1 MFQLG
6 RIEKLHD
13 YFSACSRRREQAV
26 FFYRVAGYSGE
37 VAAFLTQYDQA
48 ARTNGVVIEGRIPN
62 PDPKQ
67 LDYLAEMMGSDFQ
80 LDVGFLTQKLTRW
93 LPRLTGAQRE
103 AVVTAMTATLQD
115 LQAHGKNENML
126 RNAYIKYMC
135 WLYYKFERILGRLG
149 GDELP
154 KILYDGTV
162 SSYELQLLVILAR
175 AGADIVLLERA
186 GDAGYLRCD
195 PTSQYAQLY
204 QAPGLTPFPADFS
217 LRQLREQGRQQ
228 AERQKLYGAP
238 AGIAPC
244 TNAWMKTPDV
254 KEILTA
260 VRARGDDPKLFYNAF
275 VVQYGVEDKL
285 LFPSDMVA
293 FYQQLKR
300 EGRKVC
306 LENGRLPPPTP
317 EEIAAVR
324 RRNHQTAEQLAAD
337 LAANLQYPNNQ
348 QLQTLMRQAFL
359 DVVLEEDKAVGGN
372 LNRLLNKAV
381 YLVAWMKRYQ
391 KDLFQNWQ
399 APEVG
404 VFLLFGA
411 CSGDNEALFLRLLA
425 KLPVDVLVLLPDLNA
440 PCVLKDPT
448 LLDLHKEHSLPM
460 TDFPV
465 EPSQM
470 RVRTAAYQAE
480 REMDSILYQ
489 NTGLYRAKQHQ
500 KAEAVTLQTMYEEIG
515 LLWDQELKYRPGFAA
530 EGDMVTVPVLLEKI
544 CGIKDGPIL
553 PYWLEIKKLVTPE
566 TTLVTKLPWQ
576 TGLEAN
582 PMKPYATQFLRQG
595 RLQREKIKQHKDY
608 PYGILRPE
616 IQDYLLDKLQVL
628 LDEKLIAGTYQNGTE
643 YTIVST
649 ILGLPKDL
657 LRRIQNFDFTKKNPK
672 LIIISTTEETLSLED
687 SILVAFLN
695 LVGFDILFFVP
706 TGYQSI
712 EKYFQKPFANE
723 HQLGPYRYDLQVPD
737 FRTLHEGGKS
747 SIRKLFAEG
756 VFKPWDWILQS
767 PPPARPRRNR
777 TPRPPQSRRRPIPST
792 TSWPTASRW
801 TRPSPAPRKWTS
813 WPARSRCIT

>member
-80 LDVGFLTQKLTRW
+80 LDAGFLTQKLTRW

-195 PTSQYAQLY
+195 PTSQYAQLD

-359 DVVLEEDKAVGGN
+359 DVVLEEDKTVGGN

-404 VFLLFGA
+404 VFILFGA

-440 PCVLKDPT
+440 PCVLKDPA

-530 EGDMVTVPVLLEKI
+530 EGDTVTVPVLLEKI

-553 PYWLEIKKLVTPE
+553 PYWLDIKKLVTPE

-695 LVGFDILFFVP
+695 LVGFDILFVVP

-747 SIRKLFAEG
+747 SIRKLFG
-756 VFKPWDWILQS
+756 
-767 PPPARPRRNR
+767 
-777 TPRPPQSRRRPIPST
+777 
-792 TSWPTASRW
+792 
-801 TRPSPAPRKWTS
+801 
-813 WPARSRCIT
+813 RSF

>member
-80 LDVGFLTQKLTRW
+80 LDAGFLTQKLTRW
-93 LPRLTGAQRE
+93 LPRLTGTQRE

-244 TNAWMKTPDV
+244 TNAWMKAPDG

-359 DVVLEEDKAVGGN
+359 DVVLEEDKTVGGN

-440 PCVLKDPT
+440 PCVLKDPA

-530 EGDMVTVPVLLEKI
+530 EGDTVTVPVLLEKI

-553 PYWLEIKKLVTPE
+553 PYWLDIKKLVTPE

-723 HQLGPYRYDLQVPD
+723 HQLGPYRYDLRVPD
-737 FRTLHEGGKS
+737 FQTLHEGGKS
-747 SIRKLFAEG
+747 SIRKLFG
-756 VFKPWDWILQS
+756 
-767 PPPARPRRNR
+767 
-777 TPRPPQSRRRPIPST
+777 
-792 TSWPTASRW
+792 
-801 TRPSPAPRKWTS
+801 
-813 WPARSRCIT
+813 RSF

>member
-80 LDVGFLTQKLTRW
+80 LDAGFLTQKLTRW

-244 TNAWMKTPDV
+244 TNAWMKTPDG

-404 VFLLFGA
+404 VFILFGA

-440 PCVLKDPT
+440 PCVLKDPA

-489 NTGLYRAKQHQ
+489 NTGLYRARQHQ

-530 EGDMVTVPVLLEKI
+530 EGDTVTVPVLLEKI

-712 EKYFQKPFANE
+712 EKKKKKPFANE

-747 SIRKLFAEG
+747 SIRKLFG
-756 VFKPWDWILQS
+756 
-767 PPPARPRRNR
+767 
-777 TPRPPQSRRRPIPST
+777 
-792 TSWPTASRW
+792 
-801 TRPSPAPRKWTS
+801 
-813 WPARSRCIT
+813 RSF

>member
-80 LDVGFLTQKLTRW
+80 LDAGFLTQKLTRW
-93 LPRLTGAQRE
+93 LPRLTGTQRE

-195 PTSQYAQLY
+195 PTSQYARLY

-244 TNAWMKTPDV
+244 TNAWMKTPDG

-404 VFLLFGA
+404 VFILFGA

-440 PCVLKDPT
+440 PCVLKDPA

-530 EGDMVTVPVLLEKI
+530 EGDTVTVPVLLEKI

-747 SIRKLFAEG
+747 SIRKLFG
-756 VFKPWDWILQS
+756 
-767 PPPARPRRNR
+767 
-777 TPRPPQSRRRPIPST
+777 
-792 TSWPTASRW
+792 
-801 TRPSPAPRKWTS
+801 
-813 WPARSRCIT
+813 RSF

>member
-1 MFQLG
+1 MKAEERNGILYPVKVSKVNRMTNGMFQLG

-80 LDVGFLTQKLTRW
+80 LDAGFLTQKLTRW

-186 GDAGYLRCD
+186 GDEGYLRCD
-195 PTSQYAQLY
+195 PTSQYARLY

-244 TNAWMKTPDV
+244 TNAWMKTPDG

-404 VFLLFGA
+404 VFILFGA

-440 PCVLKDPT
+440 PCVLKDPA

-489 NTGLYRAKQHQ
+489 NTGLYRARQHQ

-530 EGDMVTVPVLLEKI
+530 EGDTVTIPVLLEKI

-747 SIRKLFAEG
+747 SIRKLFG
-756 VFKPWDWILQS
+756 
-767 PPPARPRRNR
+767 
-777 TPRPPQSRRRPIPST
+777 
-792 TSWPTASRW
+792 
-801 TRPSPAPRKWTS
+801 
-813 WPARSRCIT
+813 RSF

>member
-80 LDVGFLTQKLTRW
+80 LDAGFLTQKLTRW

-204 QAPGLTPFPADFS
+204 QASGLTPFPADFS

-244 TNAWMKTPDV
+244 TNAWMKTPDG

-440 PCVLKDPT
+440 PCVLKDPA

-530 EGDMVTVPVLLEKI
+530 EGDTVTVPVLLEKI

-747 SIRKLFAEG
+747 SIRKLFG
-756 VFKPWDWILQS
+756 
-767 PPPARPRRNR
+767 
-777 TPRPPQSRRRPIPST
+777 
-792 TSWPTASRW
+792 
-801 TRPSPAPRKWTS
+801 
-813 WPARSRCIT
+813 RSF

>member
-80 LDVGFLTQKLTRW
+80 LDAGFLTQKLTRW
-93 LPRLTGAQRE
+93 LPRLTGTQRE

-204 QAPGLTPFPADFS
+204 QASGLTPFPADFS

-440 PCVLKDPT
+440 PCVLKDPA

-530 EGDMVTVPVLLEKI
+530 EGDTVTVPVLLEKI

-747 SIRKLFAEG
+747 SIRKLFG
-756 VFKPWDWILQS
+756 
-767 PPPARPRRNR
+767 
-777 TPRPPQSRRRPIPST
+777 
-792 TSWPTASRW
+792 
-801 TRPSPAPRKWTS
+801 
-813 WPARSRCIT
+813 RSF

>member
-1 MFQLG
+1 MTNGMFQLG

-48 ARTNGVVIEGRIPN
+48 ARTNGVAIEGRIPN

-80 LDVGFLTQKLTRW
+80 LDAGFLTQKLTRW
-93 LPRLTGAQRE
+93 LPRLTGVQRE

-244 TNAWMKTPDV
+244 TNAWMKAPDV

-440 PCVLKDPT
+440 PCVLKDPA

-530 EGDMVTVPVLLEKI
+530 EGDTVTVPVLLEKI

-747 SIRKLFAEG
+747 SIRKLFG
-756 VFKPWDWILQS
+756 
-767 PPPARPRRNR
+767 
-777 TPRPPQSRRRPIPST
+777 
-792 TSWPTASRW
+792 
-801 TRPSPAPRKWTS
+801 
-813 WPARSRCIT
+813 RSF

>member
-80 LDVGFLTQKLTRW
+80 LDAGFLTQKLTRW

-103 AVVTAMTATLQD
+103 AVVTAMMATLQD

-186 GDAGYLRCD
+186 GDEGYLRCD
-195 PTSQYAQLY
+195 PTSQYARLY

-244 TNAWMKTPDV
+244 TNAWMKAPDV

-404 VFLLFGA
+404 VFILFGA

-440 PCVLKDPT
+440 PCVLKDPA
-448 LLDLHKEHSLPM
+448 LLDLHKEQSLPM

-489 NTGLYRAKQHQ
+489 NTGLYRARQHQ

-530 EGDMVTVPVLLEKI
+530 EGDTVTVPVLLEKI

-616 IQDYLLDKLQVL
+616 IQDYLLDKLQIL

-747 SIRKLFAEG
+747 SIRKLFG
-756 VFKPWDWILQS
+756 
-767 PPPARPRRNR
+767 
-777 TPRPPQSRRRPIPST
+777 
-792 TSWPTASRW
+792 
-801 TRPSPAPRKWTS
+801 
-813 WPARSRCIT
+813 RSF

>member
-80 LDVGFLTQKLTRW
+80 LDAGFLTQKLTRW
-93 LPRLTGAQRE
+93 LPRLTGTQRE
-103 AVVTAMTATLQD
+103 AVMTAMTATLQD

-359 DVVLEEDKAVGGN
+359 DVVLEEDKTVGGN

-440 PCVLKDPT
+440 PCVLKDPA

-530 EGDMVTVPVLLEKI
+530 EGDTVTVPVLLEKI

-747 SIRKLFAEG
+747 SIRKLFG
-756 VFKPWDWILQS
+756 
-767 PPPARPRRNR
+767 
-777 TPRPPQSRRRPIPST
+777 
-792 TSWPTASRW
+792 
-801 TRPSPAPRKWTS
+801 
-813 WPARSRCIT
+813 RSF

>member
-80 LDVGFLTQKLTRW
+80 LDAGFLTQKLTRW

-204 QAPGLTPFPADFS
+204 QAPGLTPFSADFS

-359 DVVLEEDKAVGGN
+359 DVVLEEDKTVGGN

-440 PCVLKDPT
+440 PCVLKDPA

-530 EGDMVTVPVLLEKI
+530 EGDTVTVPVLLEKI

-747 SIRKLFAEG
+747 SIRKLFG
-756 VFKPWDWILQS
+756 
-767 PPPARPRRNR
+767 
-777 TPRPPQSRRRPIPST
+777 
-792 TSWPTASRW
+792 
-801 TRPSPAPRKWTS
+801 
-813 WPARSRCIT
+813 RSF

>member
-1 MFQLG
+1 MKAEERNGILYPVKVSKVNRMTNGMFQLG

-80 LDVGFLTQKLTRW
+80 LDAGFLTQKLTRW

-244 TNAWMKTPDV
+244 TNAWMKAPDV

-440 PCVLKDPT
+440 PCVLKDPA

-530 EGDMVTVPVLLEKI
+530 EGDTVTVPVLLEKI
-544 CGIKDGPIL
+544 CGMKDGPIL

-595 RLQREKIKQHKDY
+595 RLQREKIKQNKDY

-747 SIRKLFAEG
+747 SIRKLFG
-756 VFKPWDWILQS
+756 
-767 PPPARPRRNR
+767 
-777 TPRPPQSRRRPIPST
+777 
-792 TSWPTASRW
+792 
-801 TRPSPAPRKWTS
+801 
-813 WPARSRCIT
+813 RSF

>member
-1 MFQLG
+1 MTNGMFQLG

-80 LDVGFLTQKLTRW
+80 LDAGFLTQKLTRW
-93 LPRLTGAQRE
+93 LPRLTGTQRE

-244 TNAWMKTPDV
+244 TNAWMKAPDV

-404 VFLLFGA
+404 VFILFGA

-440 PCVLKDPT
+440 PCVLKDPA
-448 LLDLHKEHSLPM
+448 LLDLHKEQSLPM

-530 EGDMVTVPVLLEKI
+530 EGDTVTVPVLLEKI

-747 SIRKLFAEG
+747 SIRKLFG
-756 VFKPWDWILQS
+756 
-767 PPPARPRRNR
+767 
-777 TPRPPQSRRRPIPST
+777 
-792 TSWPTASRW
+792 
-801 TRPSPAPRKWTS
+801 
-813 WPARSRCIT
+813 RSF

>member
-80 LDVGFLTQKLTRW
+80 LDAGFLTQKLTRW

-244 TNAWMKTPDV
+244 TNAWMKAPDG

-440 PCVLKDPT
+440 PCVLKDPA

-530 EGDMVTVPVLLEKI
+530 EGDTVTVPVLLEKI
-544 CGIKDGPIL
+544 CGMKDGPIL

-747 SIRKLFAEG
+747 SIRKLFG
-756 VFKPWDWILQS
+756 
-767 PPPARPRRNR
+767 
-777 TPRPPQSRRRPIPST
+777 
-792 TSWPTASRW
+792 
-801 TRPSPAPRKWTS
+801 
-813 WPARSRCIT
+813 RSF

>member
-13 YFSACSRRREQAV
+13 YFSACSRRREQAA

-80 LDVGFLTQKLTRW
+80 LDAGFLTQKLTRW
-93 LPRLTGAQRE
+93 LPRLTGTQRE

-404 VFLLFGA
+404 VFILFGA

-440 PCVLKDPT
+440 PCVLKDPA

-530 EGDMVTVPVLLEKI
+530 EGDTVTVPVLLEKI

-576 TGLEAN
+576 TGLETN

-747 SIRKLFAEG
+747 SIRKLFG
-756 VFKPWDWILQS
+756 
-767 PPPARPRRNR
+767 
-777 TPRPPQSRRRPIPST
+777 
-792 TSWPTASRW
+792 
-801 TRPSPAPRKWTS
+801 
-813 WPARSRCIT
+813 RSF

>member
-80 LDVGFLTQKLTRW
+80 LDAGFLTQKLTRW

-204 QAPGLTPFPADFS
+204 QVSGLMPFPADFS

-244 TNAWMKTPDV
+244 TNAWMKTPDG

-404 VFLLFGA
+404 VFILFGA

-440 PCVLKDPT
+440 PCVLKDPA

-530 EGDMVTVPVLLEKI
+530 EGDTVTVPVLLEKI

-747 SIRKLFAEG
+747 SIRKLFG
-756 VFKPWDWILQS
+756 
-767 PPPARPRRNR
+767 
-777 TPRPPQSRRRPIPST
+777 
-792 TSWPTASRW
+792 
-801 TRPSPAPRKWTS
+801 
-813 WPARSRCIT
+813 RSF

>member
-80 LDVGFLTQKLTRW
+80 LDAGFLTQKLTRW

-244 TNAWMKTPDV
+244 TNAWMKTPDG

-440 PCVLKDPT
+440 PCVLKDPA

-500 KAEAVTLQTMYEEIG
+500 KAETVTLQTMYEEIG

-530 EGDMVTVPVLLEKI
+530 EGDTVTVPVLLEKI

-566 TTLVTKLPWQ
+566 TTLVAKLPWQ
-576 TGLEAN
+576 TGLETN

-747 SIRKLFAEG
+747 SIRKLFG
-756 VFKPWDWILQS
+756 
-767 PPPARPRRNR
+767 
-777 TPRPPQSRRRPIPST
+777 
-792 TSWPTASRW
+792 
-801 TRPSPAPRKWTS
+801 
-813 WPARSRCIT
+813 RSF

>member
-80 LDVGFLTQKLTRW
+80 LDASFLTQKLTRW

-195 PTSQYAQLY
+195 PTSQYARLY

-244 TNAWMKTPDV
+244 TNAWMKTPDG

-359 DVVLEEDKAVGGN
+359 DVVLGEDKAVGGN

-440 PCVLKDPT
+440 PCVLKDPA

-530 EGDMVTVPVLLEKI
+530 EGDTVTVPVLLEKI

-747 SIRKLFAEG
+747 SIRKLFG
-756 VFKPWDWILQS
+756 
-767 PPPARPRRNR
+767 
-777 TPRPPQSRRRPIPST
+777 
-792 TSWPTASRW
+792 
-801 TRPSPAPRKWTS
+801 
-813 WPARSRCIT
+813 RSF

>member
-1 MFQLG
+1 MKAEERNGILYPVKVSKVNRMTNGMFQLG

-80 LDVGFLTQKLTRW
+80 LDAGFLTQKLTRW

-244 TNAWMKTPDV
+244 TNAWMKTPDG

-359 DVVLEEDKAVGGN
+359 DVVLEENKTVGGN

-440 PCVLKDPT
+440 PCVLKDPA

-530 EGDMVTVPVLLEKI
+530 EGDTVTVPVLLEKI

-747 SIRKLFAEG
+747 SIRKLFG
-756 VFKPWDWILQS
+756 
-767 PPPARPRRNR
+767 
-777 TPRPPQSRRRPIPST
+777 
-792 TSWPTASRW
+792 
-801 TRPSPAPRKWTS
+801 
-813 WPARSRCIT
+813 RSF

>member
-80 LDVGFLTQKLTRW
+80 LDAGFLTQKLTRW
-93 LPRLTGAQRE
+93 LPRLTGTQRE

-404 VFLLFGA
+404 VFILFGA

-440 PCVLKDPT
+440 PCVLKDPA

-489 NTGLYRAKQHQ
+489 NTGLYRARQHQ

-530 EGDMVTVPVLLEKI
+530 EGDTVTVPVLLEKI

-747 SIRKLFAEG
+747 SIRKLFG
-756 VFKPWDWILQS
+756 
-767 PPPARPRRNR
+767 
-777 TPRPPQSRRRPIPST
+777 
-792 TSWPTASRW
+792 
-801 TRPSPAPRKWTS
+801 
-813 WPARSRCIT
+813 RSF

>member
-48 ARTNGVVIEGRIPN
+48 VRTNGVVIEGRIPN

-80 LDVGFLTQKLTRW
+80 LDAGFLTQKLTRW

-244 TNAWMKTPDV
+244 TNAWMKAPDV

-359 DVVLEEDKAVGGN
+359 DVVLGEDKAVDGN

-404 VFLLFGA
+404 VFILFGA

-440 PCVLKDPT
+440 PCVLKDPA

-489 NTGLYRAKQHQ
+489 NTGLYRARQHQ

-530 EGDMVTVPVLLEKI
+530 EGDTVTVPVLLEKI

-747 SIRKLFAEG
+747 SIRKLFG
-756 VFKPWDWILQS
+756 
-767 PPPARPRRNR
+767 
-777 TPRPPQSRRRPIPST
+777 
-792 TSWPTASRW
+792 
-801 TRPSPAPRKWTS
+801 
-813 WPARSRCIT
+813 RSF

>member
-1 MFQLG
+1 MKAEERNGILYPVKVSKVNRMTNGMFQLG

-80 LDVGFLTQKLTRW
+80 LDAGFLTQKLTRW

-186 GDAGYLRCD
+186 GDEGYLRCD
-195 PTSQYAQLY
+195 PTSQYAQFY

-244 TNAWMKTPDV
+244 TNAWMKTPDG

-404 VFLLFGA
+404 VFILFGA

-440 PCVLKDPT
+440 PCVLKDPA

-500 KAEAVTLQTMYEEIG
+500 KAETVTLQTMYEEIG
-515 LLWDQELKYRPGFAA
+515 LLWDQELKCRPGFAA
-530 EGDMVTVPVLLEKI
+530 EGDTVTVPVLLEKI

-747 SIRKLFAEG
+747 SIRKLFG
-756 VFKPWDWILQS
+756 
-767 PPPARPRRNR
+767 
-777 TPRPPQSRRRPIPST
+777 
-792 TSWPTASRW
+792 
-801 TRPSPAPRKWTS
+801 
-813 WPARSRCIT
+813 RSF

>member
-80 LDVGFLTQKLTRW
+80 LDAGFLTQKLTRW
-93 LPRLTGAQRE
+93 LPRLTGTQRE

-195 PTSQYAQLY
+195 PTSQYARLY

-244 TNAWMKTPDV
+244 TNAWMKAPDG

-359 DVVLEEDKAVGGN
+359 DVVLEEDKTVGGN

-404 VFLLFGA
+404 VFILFGA

-440 PCVLKDPT
+440 PCVLKDPA

-500 KAEAVTLQTMYEEIG
+500 KAETVTLQTMYEEIG

-530 EGDMVTVPVLLEKI
+530 EGDTVTVPVLLEKI

-553 PYWLEIKKLVTPE
+553 PYWLDIKKLVTPE

-747 SIRKLFAEG
+747 SIRKLFG
-756 VFKPWDWILQS
+756 
-767 PPPARPRRNR
+767 
-777 TPRPPQSRRRPIPST
+777 
-792 TSWPTASRW
+792 
-801 TRPSPAPRKWTS
+801 
-813 WPARSRCIT
+813 RSF

>member
-80 LDVGFLTQKLTRW
+80 LDAGFLTQKLTRW
-93 LPRLTGAQRE
+93 LPRLTGTQRE

-195 PTSQYAQLY
+195 PTSQYARLY

-244 TNAWMKTPDV
+244 TNAWMKAPDV

-359 DVVLEEDKAVGGN
+359 DVVLEEDKTVGGN

-440 PCVLKDPT
+440 PCVLKDPA

-489 NTGLYRAKQHQ
+489 NTGLYRARQHQ

-530 EGDMVTVPVLLEKI
+530 EGDTVTVPVLLEKI

-553 PYWLEIKKLVTPE
+553 PYWLDIKKLVTPE

-747 SIRKLFAEG
+747 SIRKLFG
-756 VFKPWDWILQS
+756 
-767 PPPARPRRNR
+767 
-777 TPRPPQSRRRPIPST
+777 
-792 TSWPTASRW
+792 
-801 TRPSPAPRKWTS
+801 
-813 WPARSRCIT
+813 RSF

>member
-80 LDVGFLTQKLTRW
+80 LDAGFLTQKLTRW
-93 LPRLTGAQRE
+93 LPRLTGTQRE

-244 TNAWMKTPDV
+244 TNAWMKAPDV

-440 PCVLKDPT
+440 PCVLKDPA

-530 EGDMVTVPVLLEKI
+530 EGDTVTVPVLLEKI
-544 CGIKDGPIL
+544 CGMKDGPIL

-576 TGLEAN
+576 TGLKAN

-723 HQLGPYRYDLQVPD
+723 HQLGPYRYDLRVPD
-737 FRTLHEGGKS
+737 FQTLHERGKS
-747 SIRKLFAEG
+747 SIRKLFG
-756 VFKPWDWILQS
+756 
-767 PPPARPRRNR
+767 
-777 TPRPPQSRRRPIPST
+777 
-792 TSWPTASRW
+792 
-801 TRPSPAPRKWTS
+801 
-813 WPARSRCIT
+813 RSF

>member
-425 KLPVDVLVLLPDLNA
+425 KLPVDVLVLLPDLNV

-747 SIRKLFAEG
+747 SIRKLFG
-756 VFKPWDWILQS
+756 
-767 PPPARPRRNR
+767 
-777 TPRPPQSRRRPIPST
+777 
-792 TSWPTASRW
+792 
-801 TRPSPAPRKWTS
+801 
-813 WPARSRCIT
+813 RSF

>member
-80 LDVGFLTQKLTRW
+80 LDAGFLTQKLTRW

-186 GDAGYLRCD
+186 GDEGYLRCD
-195 PTSQYAQLY
+195 PTSQYAQFY

-244 TNAWMKTPDV
+244 TNAWMKTPDG

-404 VFLLFGA
+404 VFILFGA

-440 PCVLKDPT
+440 PCVLKDPA

-489 NTGLYRAKQHQ
+489 NTGLYRARQHQ

-530 EGDMVTVPVLLEKI
+530 EGDTVTVPVLLEKI

-576 TGLEAN
+576 TGLETN

-747 SIRKLFAEG
+747 SIRKLFG
-756 VFKPWDWILQS
+756 
-767 PPPARPRRNR
+767 
-777 TPRPPQSRRRPIPST
+777 
-792 TSWPTASRW
+792 
-801 TRPSPAPRKWTS
+801 
-813 WPARSRCIT
+813 RSF

>member
-80 LDVGFLTQKLTRW
+80 LDAGFLTQKLTRW

-175 AGADIVLLERA
+175 TGADIVLLERA
-186 GDAGYLRCD
+186 GDASYLRCD

-440 PCVLKDPT
+440 PCVLQDPA

-530 EGDMVTVPVLLEKI
+530 EGDTVTVPVLLEKI

-747 SIRKLFAEG
+747 SIRKLFG
-756 VFKPWDWILQS
+756 
-767 PPPARPRRNR
+767 
-777 TPRPPQSRRRPIPST
+777 
-792 TSWPTASRW
+792 
-801 TRPSPAPRKWTS
+801 
-813 WPARSRCIT
+813 RSF

>member
-80 LDVGFLTQKLTRW
+80 LDAGFLTQKLTRW

-244 TNAWMKTPDV
+244 TNAWMKTPDG

-404 VFLLFGA
+404 VFILFGA

-440 PCVLKDPT
+440 LCVLKDPA

-500 KAEAVTLQTMYEEIG
+500 KAEAVTLQTMYEEIS

-530 EGDMVTVPVLLEKI
+530 KGDTVTVPVLLEKI

-553 PYWLEIKKLVTPE
+553 PYWLDIKKLVTPE

-628 LDEKLIAGTYQNGTE
+628 LDEKLITGTYQNGTE

-723 HQLGPYRYDLQVPD
+723 HQLGPYHYDLQVPD

-747 SIRKLFAEG
+747 SIRKLFG
-756 VFKPWDWILQS
+756 
-767 PPPARPRRNR
+767 
-777 TPRPPQSRRRPIPST
+777 
-792 TSWPTASRW
+792 
-801 TRPSPAPRKWTS
+801 
-813 WPARSRCIT
+813 RSF

>member
-80 LDVGFLTQKLTRW
+80 LDAGFLTQKLTRW

-195 PTSQYAQLY
+195 PTSQYARLY

-244 TNAWMKTPDV
+244 TNAWMKAPDV

-404 VFLLFGA
+404 VFILFGA

-440 PCVLKDPT
+440 PCVLKDPA

-530 EGDMVTVPVLLEKI
+530 EGDTVTVPVLLEKI

-747 SIRKLFAEG
+747 SIRKLFG
-756 VFKPWDWILQS
+756 
-767 PPPARPRRNR
+767 
-777 TPRPPQSRRRPIPST
+777 
-792 TSWPTASRW
+792 
-801 TRPSPAPRKWTS
+801 
-813 WPARSRCIT
+813 RSF

>member
-80 LDVGFLTQKLTRW
+80 LDAGFLTQKLTRW
-93 LPRLTGAQRE
+93 LPRLTGTQRE
-103 AVVTAMTATLQD
+103 TVVTAMTATLQD

-244 TNAWMKTPDV
+244 TNAWMKTPDG

-404 VFLLFGA
+404 VFILFGA

-440 PCVLKDPT
+440 PCVLKDPA

-489 NTGLYRAKQHQ
+489 NTGLYRARQHQ

-530 EGDMVTVPVLLEKI
+530 EGDTVTVPVLLEKI

-553 PYWLEIKKLVTPE
+553 PYWLDIKKLVTPE

-747 SIRKLFAEG
+747 SIRKLFG
-756 VFKPWDWILQS
+756 
-767 PPPARPRRNR
+767 
-777 TPRPPQSRRRPIPST
+777 
-792 TSWPTASRW
+792 
-801 TRPSPAPRKWTS
+801 
-813 WPARSRCIT
+813 RSF

>member
-1 MFQLG
+1 MKAEERNGILYPVKVSKVNRMTNGMFQLG

-80 LDVGFLTQKLTRW
+80 LDAGFLTQKLTRW
-93 LPRLTGAQRE
+93 LPRLTGTQRE

-195 PTSQYAQLY
+195 PTSQYARLY

-244 TNAWMKTPDV
+244 TNAWMKAPDG

-404 VFLLFGA
+404 VFILFGA

-440 PCVLKDPT
+440 PCVLKDPA

-530 EGDMVTVPVLLEKI
+530 EGDTVTVPVLLEKI

-747 SIRKLFAEG
+747 SIRKLFG
-756 VFKPWDWILQS
+756 
-767 PPPARPRRNR
+767 
-777 TPRPPQSRRRPIPST
+777 
-792 TSWPTASRW
+792 
-801 TRPSPAPRKWTS
+801 
-813 WPARSRCIT
+813 RSF

>member
-80 LDVGFLTQKLTRW
+80 LDAGFLTQKLTRW
-93 LPRLTGAQRE
+93 LPRLTGTQRE
-103 AVVTAMTATLQD
+103 TVVTAMTATLQD

-204 QAPGLTPFPADFS
+204 QVSGLMPFPADFS

-244 TNAWMKTPDV
+244 TNAWMKAPDG

-404 VFLLFGA
+404 VFILFGA

-440 PCVLKDPT
+440 PCVLKDPA

-500 KAEAVTLQTMYEEIG
+500 KAETVTLQTMYEEIG

-530 EGDMVTVPVLLEKI
+530 EGDTVTVPVLLEKI
-544 CGIKDGPIL
+544 CGIKGGPIL

-747 SIRKLFAEG
+747 SIRKLFG
-756 VFKPWDWILQS
+756 
-767 PPPARPRRNR
+767 
-777 TPRPPQSRRRPIPST
+777 
-792 TSWPTASRW
+792 
-801 TRPSPAPRKWTS
+801 
-813 WPARSRCIT
+813 RSF

>member
-1 MFQLG
+1 MANSMFQLG

-80 LDVGFLTQKLTRW
+80 LDAGFLTQKLTRW
-93 LPRLTGAQRE
+93 LPRLTGTQRE

-244 TNAWMKTPDV
+244 TNAWMKAPDV

-359 DVVLEEDKAVGGN
+359 DVVLEEDKTVGGN

-391 KDLFQNWQ
+391 KDLFQNWR

-404 VFLLFGA
+404 VFILFGA

-440 PCVLKDPT
+440 PCVLKDPA

-489 NTGLYRAKQHQ
+489 NTGLYRARQHQ
-500 KAEAVTLQTMYEEIG
+500 KAEAVTLQTMYEEIS

-530 EGDMVTVPVLLEKI
+530 EGDTVTVPVLLEKI

-553 PYWLEIKKLVTPE
+553 PYWLDIKKLVTPE

-747 SIRKLFAEG
+747 SIRKLFG
-756 VFKPWDWILQS
+756 
-767 PPPARPRRNR
+767 
-777 TPRPPQSRRRPIPST
+777 
-792 TSWPTASRW
+792 
-801 TRPSPAPRKWTS
+801 
-813 WPARSRCIT
+813 RSF

>member
-80 LDVGFLTQKLTRW
+80 LDAGFLTQKLTRW
-93 LPRLTGAQRE
+93 LPRLTGTQRE

-244 TNAWMKTPDV
+244 TNAWMKAPDV

-440 PCVLKDPT
+440 PCVLKDPA

-489 NTGLYRAKQHQ
+489 NTGLYRARQHQ

-530 EGDMVTVPVLLEKI
+530 EGDTVTVPVLLEKI

-747 SIRKLFAEG
+747 SIRKLFG
-756 VFKPWDWILQS
+756 
-767 PPPARPRRNR
+767 
-777 TPRPPQSRRRPIPST
+777 
-792 TSWPTASRW
+792 
-801 TRPSPAPRKWTS
+801 
-813 WPARSRCIT
+813 RSF

>member
-1 MFQLG
+1 MKAEERNGILYPVKVSKVNRMTNGMFQLG

-80 LDVGFLTQKLTRW
+80 LDAGFLTQKLTRW
-93 LPRLTGAQRE
+93 LPRLTGTQRE

-204 QAPGLTPFPADFS
+204 QASGLTPFPADFS

-244 TNAWMKTPDV
+244 TNAWMKAPDG

-440 PCVLKDPT
+440 PCVLKDPA

-530 EGDMVTVPVLLEKI
+530 EGDTVTVPVLLEKI

-657 LRRIQNFDFTKKNPK
+657 LRRIQNFDFTQKNPK

-747 SIRKLFAEG
+747 SIRKLFG
-756 VFKPWDWILQS
+756 
-767 PPPARPRRNR
+767 
-777 TPRPPQSRRRPIPST
+777 
-792 TSWPTASRW
+792 
-801 TRPSPAPRKWTS
+801 
-813 WPARSRCIT
+813 RSF

>member
-500 KAEAVTLQTMYEEIG
+500 KAEAVTLQTMYEEIS

-530 EGDMVTVPVLLEKI
+530 EGDTVTVPVLLEKI

-747 SIRKLFAEG
+747 SIRKLFG
-756 VFKPWDWILQS
+756 
-767 PPPARPRRNR
+767 
-777 TPRPPQSRRRPIPST
+777 
-792 TSWPTASRW
+792 
-801 TRPSPAPRKWTS
+801 
-813 WPARSRCIT
+813 RSF

>member
-37 VAAFLTQYDQA
+37 VAAFLTQYDQT

-80 LDVGFLTQKLTRW
+80 LDAGFLTQKLTRW
-93 LPRLTGAQRE
+93 LPRLTGTQRE

-195 PTSQYAQLY
+195 PTSQYARLY

-244 TNAWMKTPDV
+244 TNAWMKTPDG

-359 DVVLEEDKAVGGN
+359 DVVLEENKTVGGN

-440 PCVLKDPT
+440 PCVLKDPA

-530 EGDMVTVPVLLEKI
+530 EGDTVTVPVLLEKI

-723 HQLGPYRYDLQVPD
+723 HQLGPYCYDLQVPD

-747 SIRKLFAEG
+747 SIRKLFG
-756 VFKPWDWILQS
+756 
-767 PPPARPRRNR
+767 
-777 TPRPPQSRRRPIPST
+777 
-792 TSWPTASRW
+792 
-801 TRPSPAPRKWTS
+801 
-813 WPARSRCIT
+813 RSF

>member
-80 LDVGFLTQKLTRW
+80 LDAGFLTQKLTRW

-244 TNAWMKTPDV
+244 TNAWMKAPDG

-391 KDLFQNWQ
+391 KDLFQNWR

-404 VFLLFGA
+404 VFILFGA

-440 PCVLKDPT
+440 PCVLKDPA

-530 EGDMVTVPVLLEKI
+530 EGDTVTVPVLLEKI

-553 PYWLEIKKLVTPE
+553 PYWLEIKKLITPE

-608 PYGILRPE
+608 LYGILRPE

-747 SIRKLFAEG
+747 SIRKLFG
-756 VFKPWDWILQS
+756 
-767 PPPARPRRNR
+767 
-777 TPRPPQSRRRPIPST
+777 
-792 TSWPTASRW
+792 
-801 TRPSPAPRKWTS
+801 
-813 WPARSRCIT
+813 RSF

>member
-80 LDVGFLTQKLTRW
+80 LDAGFLTQKLTRW

-244 TNAWMKTPDV
+244 TNAWMKAPDV

-404 VFLLFGA
+404 VFILFGA

-440 PCVLKDPT
+440 PCVLKDPA

-515 LLWDQELKYRPGFAA
+515 LLWNQELKYRPGFAA
-530 EGDMVTVPVLLEKI
+530 EGDTVTVPVLLEKI

-723 HQLGPYRYDLQVPD
+723 HQLGPYRYDLRVPD
-737 FRTLHEGGKS
+737 FQTLHEGGKS
-747 SIRKLFAEG
+747 SIRKLFG
-756 VFKPWDWILQS
+756 
-767 PPPARPRRNR
+767 
-777 TPRPPQSRRRPIPST
+777 
-792 TSWPTASRW
+792 
-801 TRPSPAPRKWTS
+801 
-813 WPARSRCIT
+813 RSF